1 MEENKVATTTTTS
14 TSITQSPPTHERPLT
29 RASWSNGNHNSG
41 SDNSSSGDEAGGG
54 KEESTTAPKERKTT
68 QRWSA
73 EEDEQ
78 LAELLGSAPSFK
90 KINWNEIAENMTDR
104 TAKQC
109 RERYANS
116 LKPNQKKGKWTE
128 EEDSNIMKLQ
138 EMFGNQWSKIAA
150 RKLYVKFEVFVLQ

>member
-1 MEENKVATTTTTS
+1 MADITPSQSTQERLTTGA
-14 TSITQSPPTHERPLT
+14 L
-29 RASWSNGNHNSG
+29 SNDDNSNG
-41 SDNSSSGDEAGGG
+41 SDNINYSGDEEAKAQ
-54 KEESTTAPKERKTT
+54 KEPTGTPPKERKPT

-78 LAELLGSAPSFK
+78 LAELVGSAPSFTR
-90 KINWNEIAENMTDR
+90 INWTELAENMTDR

-109 RERYANS
+109 RERYTTS
-116 LKPNQKKGKWTE
+116 LKPNQKKGQWTE

-150 RKLYVKFEVFVLQ
+150 RKSYVKF

>member
-1 MEENKVATTTTTS
+1 METS
-14 TSITQSPPTHERPLT
+14 TTASYIKRLLTTGIQSNDDVH
-29 RASWSNGNHNSG
+29 SG
-41 SDNSSSGDEAGGG
+41 SDIFSLGDEEA
-54 KEESTTAPKERKTT
+54 KAKKDEPTAPKERKTT

-150 RKLYVKFEVFVLQ
+150 RKSYVKF